1 MGNRARLG
9 KRKRLLRLAGTLM
22 GLDLKTSQL
31 WAEYWTFFLLLLGF
45 LLTLWIDNPQTSY
58 VVAVAFGL
66 LLGRMLWQYKQRMRG
81 SIITIIL
88 GFVMGFLLGVQVA
101 DRKLL
106 IILLGVGMLV
116 SYYAHDRK
124 LIHGTAY

>member
-1 MGNRARLG
+1 MGINLN
-9 KRKRLLRLAGTLM
+9 
-22 GLDLKTSQL
+22 TSQR
-31 WAEYWTFFLLLLGF
+31 WAEYWTLFLLLIGF
-45 LLTLWIDNPQTSY
+45 LLTLWVDSPQTSY

-81 SIITIIL
+81 SIITILL
-88 GFVMGFLLGVQVA
+88 GFIMGFLLGVQVA

-106 IILLGVGMLV
+106 IILLVAGMLI

-124 LIHGTAY
+124 LIQGTAY

>member
-1 MGNRARLG
+1 
-9 KRKRLLRLAGTLM
+9 M

-106 IILLGVGMLV
+106 IILLVVGMLV